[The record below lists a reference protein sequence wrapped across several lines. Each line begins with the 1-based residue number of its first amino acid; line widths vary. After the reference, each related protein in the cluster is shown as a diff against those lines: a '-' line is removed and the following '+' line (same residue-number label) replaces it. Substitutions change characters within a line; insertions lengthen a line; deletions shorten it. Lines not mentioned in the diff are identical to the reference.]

1 MKGRIADFFKSL
13 TSGKQ
18 RITFEVDGDISEII
32 DKYKDIDVEII
43 VRPHR
48 KKRSLNA
55 NAYMWTLVG
64 KLAEAMN
71 LPANEIY
78 RNAIKQVGVWQDIL
92 FDSERPA
99 KTMTKSWEDHGIGWM
114 VETVDDA
121 GDDGILMRFYYGSS
135 VYNTRQ
141 MSRLIDNVVAD
152 CRELG
157 IETMTPAEL
166 AGLIENWDKQ
176 KRSEKDAE

>member
-18 RITFEVDGDISEII
+18 RITFEVDGDVSDII

-55 NAYMWTLVG
+55 NAYMWTLIG
-64 KLAEAMN
+64 KLAAELN
-71 LPANEIY
+71 LPSIAVY
-78 RNAIKQVGVWQDIL
+78 RHAIKQVGVWQDIL
-92 FDSERPA
+92 FTGEQPA
-99 KTMTKSWEDHGIGWM
+99 KTMTKSWEEHGIGWM
-114 VETVDDA
+114 VEKVDDA
-121 GDDGILMRFYYGSS
+121 GDDGILMRFYYGTS
-135 VYNTRQ
+135 VYSSAQ
-141 MSRLIDNVVAD
+141 MQRLISNVVAD
-152 CRELG
+152 CKELG

-176 KRSEKDAE
+176 KKE